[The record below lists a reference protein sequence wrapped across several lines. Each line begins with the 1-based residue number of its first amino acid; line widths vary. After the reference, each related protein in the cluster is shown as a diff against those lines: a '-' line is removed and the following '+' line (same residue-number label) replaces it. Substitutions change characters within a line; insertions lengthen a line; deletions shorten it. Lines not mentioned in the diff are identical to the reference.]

1 MSKGFD
7 ELTKFHSLS
16 LMKWDE
22 DNYASENTQLAKDFY
37 EAGQQARQAEVDE
50 LNFQLAEMK
59 SRLNEAYTD
68 GQSSMY
74 KTKQTEVNELQSEVK
89 GYKSI
94 YGKLELERDE
104 LQKRIDDARKL
115 INLFF
120 DGESL
125 DRVVSANYILKG
137 NQND

>member
-74 KTKQTEVNELQSEVK
+74 KTKQAEIDL
-89 GYKSI
+89 
-94 YGKLELERDE
+94 LH
-104 LQKRIDDARKL
+104 KRIDDALEKCYTGIRKQGGDYYL
-115 INLFF
+115 ELVE
-120 DGESL
+120 G
-125 DRVVSANYILKG
+125 ILKG
-137 NQND
+137 FPNNLIGF